1 MSKARKFEDITTT
14 GIFLAVVFGLC
25 VFSLYA
31 FTKPADQ
38 MLTQEHRLP
47 TPLPK
52 VRPNLQSI
60 RRATT
65 AFDKCFID
73 RLALRTELVAG
84 RNLLIAKTFMVSP
97 STAVLIGKNDWLY
110 YMGDG
115 DKETLRHSHLFNEE
129 TLLAWKN
136 ALEEQNDWL
145 AARGIKY
152 AFVLAPSKCT
162 IYPEY
167 VPPQYT
173 QINTQSRADQ
183 LVAYLR
189 KNTSIDVI
197 DLRQPLIEKKS
208 EGQLYLKTDTHWNKF
223 GAMLASNIVIHHLL
237 SSFPNIKEGLAS
249 KEYSVTTKLIEH
261 GDLAGLMG
269 LDGFI
274 SENGPLLSRAGGE
287 GWKLSHNP
295 PMPRMGDPRDIYKPL
310 ATMCVPIDTT
320 LPKVLLFGDSFSVP
334 LVAYLA
340 PHFNR
345 IYLDRDFKDRP
356 EGRFVIDTVEKE
368 KPDIV
373 IQELTERKLM
383 LPPPKNP
390 RELCERL
397 SQSKPSSIY

>member
-1 MSKARKFEDITTT
+1 MSKARKLEDIATTS
-14 GIFLAVVFGLC
+14 IFVAVIFGLC
-25 VFSLYA
+25 VASLYA

-47 TPLPK
+47 TALPA
-52 VRPNLQSI
+52 VRANLQSLRKSAPI
-60 RRATT
+60 
-65 AFDKCFID
+65 FEKCFID
-73 RLALRTELVAG
+73 RLALRTQLVAG
-84 RNLLIAKTFMVSP
+84 RNLLIAKTFVVSP
-97 STAVLIGKNDWLY
+97 STAVLIGRDDWLY

-115 DKETLRHSHLFNEE
+115 DKE
-129 TLLAWKN
+129 
-136 ALEEQNDWL
+136 
-145 AARGIKY
+145 
-152 AFVLAPSKCT
+152 
-162 IYPEY
+162 
-167 VPPQYT
+167 
-173 QINTQSRADQ
+173 

-189 KNTSIDVI
+189 KHTSIDVI
-197 DLRQPLIEKKS
+197 DLRQPLIEKKG

-237 SSFPNIKEGLAS
+237 SVFPNIKEGLS
-249 KEYSVTTKLIEH
+249 GKEYTITTKLIEH

-310 ATMCVPIDTT
+310 ATMCVPIDET

-345 IYLDRDFKDRP
+345 IYLDRDFKDKP
-356 EGRFVIDTVEKE
+356 EGRFVVATVEKE

-383 LPPPKNP
+383 LPPPTNP
-390 RELCERL
+390 RELVEKL
-397 SQSKPSSIY
+397 SQSKQVTVY